1 MLPLCE
7 EELSS
12 NGRKKSRVNDD
23 CQDCSSGECWKSII
37 ISNAGEKEIWG
48 GVMHSVF
55 WDHSFGSLIFESVT
69 Q

>member
-1 MLPLCE
+1 M
-7 EELSS
+7 
-12 NGRKKSRVNDD
+12 NDD